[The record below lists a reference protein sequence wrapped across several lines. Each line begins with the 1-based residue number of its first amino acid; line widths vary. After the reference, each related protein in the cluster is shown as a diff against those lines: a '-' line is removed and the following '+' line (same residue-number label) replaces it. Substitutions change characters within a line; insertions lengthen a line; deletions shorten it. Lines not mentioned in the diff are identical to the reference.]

1 MVNKNARMKTMR
13 GKVQHGEATCIMSSL
28 SYHQALFVD
37 YLIWFA
43 LAINVSYF
51 KPVSN

>member
-1 MVNKNARMKTMR
+1 MVNKNARMKIMR
-13 GKVQHGEATCIMSSL
+13 GKVQHGEATCMMSS
-28 SYHQALFVD
+28 SYHQALFAD

-43 LAINVSYF
+43 LAINLSYF